1 MALTDKLFEYNL
13 RAGDN
18 LAVPV
23 LLTPTTH
30 GTAGTTS
37 LSYVSSF
44 ITLVGETTPTAV
56 ATITTANATLSASN
70 YVILEVSS
78 VPAAAIATRFYKL
91 SGGTYQLLAE
101 VDSPTTTY
109 HDIGTTLQ
117 SSVLAPGIDTSAC
130 FNFASKGPKTQTLAL
145 IVLTSL

>member
-23 LLTPTTH
+23 LLAPVTH

-37 LSYVSSF
+37 LSYVATF
-44 ITLVGETTPTAV
+44 MTLVGETTPTSI

-91 SGGTYQLLAE
+91 SSGTCISYWLKWIPLRL
-101 VDSPTTTY
+101 P
-109 HDIGTTLQ
+109 IM
-117 SSVLAPGIDTSAC
+117 I
-130 FNFASKGPKTQTLAL
+130 
-145 IVLTSL
+145 